1 MTMTADRRSAFEE
14 LRPPLTES
22 DALLE
27 ADRCL
32 ECGGPYAEAPC
43 VTACPANVDV
53 PAFVAALA
61 RGDRDGAAA
70 TIFAENLLGGTCAR
84 VCPVETLCEGACLLV
99 HEGRRPIEIA
109 RLQRFATDAAL
120 SADTPLRRSRPRNWY
135 RVAVIGAGP
144 AGLVCAGELAARGFD
159 VTVYDER
166 VEGGGLA
173 RFAIAPYR
181 LRQEPLPQELR
192 ALTHLGVKF
201 ELGLA
206 VDTPDALAYMES
218 FNDAIVLAV
227 GMGDDTDIAYP
238 GDSLGGVWN
247 SLPFIEAIKNGAPP
261 ALGDSVVVIGGGN
274 TAVDVARE
282 ARMLGAPRVTMLY
295 RRTRAE
301 MPAYPHEIEE
311 ALEEGVEIEWLT
323 VPLRF
328 VGGESLTG
336 VECRRCRLGPPDESG
351 RRRPEEVPGTE
362 FVLQA
367 DTAVKAI
374 GQRTRTELFGLIDGL
389 ELDHGRPQVDPETGQ
404 TTNPKYFAAGD
415 VTNGGATVVEAVR
428 AAKIAARG
436 IDAFVGRRLS

>member
-374 GQRTRTELFGLIDGL
+374 GQRNRTELFGLIDGL

>member
-1 MTMTADRRSAFEE
+1 MTMTADCRSAFEE
-14 LRPPLTES
+14 LRSPLTES
-22 DALLE
+22 EALLE

-84 VCPVETLCEGACLLV
+84 VCPVEMLCEGACLLV

-109 RLQRFATDAAL
+109 RLQRFATDGAL
-120 SADTPLRRSRPRNWY
+120 AADTLLRRSRPRNWY
-135 RVAVIGAGP
+135 SVAVIGAGP

-181 LRQEPLPQELR
+181 LQREPLPQELR

-201 ELGLA
+201 EFGLA
-206 VDTPDALAYMES
+206 IDTPDALAYIES
-218 FNDAIVLAV
+218 FSDAIVLAV
-227 GMGDDTDIAYP
+227 GMGDDADVAYP
-238 GDSLGGVWN
+238 GDSLRGVWN

-311 ALEEGVEIEWLT
+311 AVDEGVEIEWLT

-328 VGGESLTG
+328 AGAKSLTG
-336 VECRRCRLGPPDESG
+336 VECRRCRLGAPDESG
-351 RRRPEEVPGTE
+351 RRSPEEMPGTE
-362 FVLQA
+362 FVLPA

-374 GQRTRTELFGLIDGL
+374 GQRNRTELFSLIDGL
-389 ELDHGRPQVDPETGQ
+389 ELDRGRPKVDPETGQ

-436 IDAFVGRRLS
+436 IDAFVGRRAS